1 MPTRPS
7 HSSTPAAGPRYERL
21 RRLAQRFPELDARAI
36 ETCIVLLRASHDLS
50 GAYEAHL
57 GRHGLSLG
65 RFTVLVRLYSTEDV
79 ESAGALTPADLA
91 ESSGVSRATMTGLL
105 DTLEKDGLICREDH
119 PEDRRMYTV
128 RLTPKARQLIE
139 DMLPDHYRRI
149 AALMAPLSDEEHTTL
164 RALLAKVSEGLHLLK
179 EP

>member
-7 HSSTPAAGPRYERL
+7 NPSTLAAGPRYERL
-21 RRLAQRFPELDARAI
+21 QRLAQRFPEFDARAI
-36 ETCIVLLRASHDLS
+36 ETCITLLRASHDLS
-50 GAYEAHL
+50 SAYEAHL

-79 ESAGALTPADLA
+79 EGALTPADLA

-105 DTLEKDGLICREDH
+105 DTLEKDGLISREDH

-128 RLTPKARQLIE
+128 RLTSKARQLVE
-139 DMLPDHYRRI
+139 GMLPDHFRRI
-149 AALMAPLSDEEHTTL
+149 AALMAPLSEEEHTTL

>member
-1 MPTRPS
+1 M
-7 HSSTPAAGPRYERL
+7 
-21 RRLAQRFPELDARAI
+21 
-36 ETCIVLLRASHDLS
+36 
-50 GAYEAHL
+50 
-57 GRHGLSLG
+57 SLG

-79 ESAGALTPADLA
+79 EGALTPADLA

-105 DTLEKDGLICREDH
+105 DTLEKDGLISREDH

-128 RLTPKARQLIE
+128 RLTSKARQLVE
-139 DMLPDHYRRI
+139 GMLPDHFRRI
-149 AALMAPLSDEEHTTL
+149 AALMAPLSEEEHTTL